1 MKEITVNIII
11 KNLEQNTRPK
21 NWEEGE

>member
-1 MKEITVNIII
+1 MKNAVETIT